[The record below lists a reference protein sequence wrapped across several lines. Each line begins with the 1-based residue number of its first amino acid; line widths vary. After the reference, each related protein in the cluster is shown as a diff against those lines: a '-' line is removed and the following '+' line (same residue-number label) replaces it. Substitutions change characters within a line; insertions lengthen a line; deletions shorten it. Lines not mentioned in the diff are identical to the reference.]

1 MRLLA
6 LIPFVCFGMIGVVL
20 AFNIVAPNATLGV
33 RTGRTLSDAELWA
46 RVNSQVGWALLIGSV
61 LGAGASWYLF
71 AQDLPLPVKALGATA
86 FLILVAVLA
95 VFVTSLSGG

>member
-1 MRLLA
+1 MRLLWLA
-6 LIPFVCFGMIGVVL
+6 PFVCLGVIGVIMAL
-20 AFNIVAPNATLGV
+20 NLVAPNPTLGV
-33 RTGRTLSDAELWA
+33 RTGRTLNDADLWYA
-46 RVNSQVGWALLIGSV
+46 VNSQVGWVLLAGSV

-71 AQDLPLPVKALGATA
+71 AQDLPLPVKALGAMA